1 MNPKWRGQF
10 AFRTVYFISNVYAS
24 GEERIRIKEKRD
36 NVNELLEAKYFI
48 VFTISTIFL
57 WSMYDEPT
65 TSKSNAVTF
74 SF

>member
-1 MNPKWRGQF
+1 MNPQWRGQF

-24 GEERIRIKEKRD
+24 GEERIRIKKKRD
-36 NVNELLEAKYFI
+36 NVNELLEAKYFT
-48 VFTISTIFL
+48 VFTISTISP

-65 TSKSNAVTF
+65 ISESNAVMF